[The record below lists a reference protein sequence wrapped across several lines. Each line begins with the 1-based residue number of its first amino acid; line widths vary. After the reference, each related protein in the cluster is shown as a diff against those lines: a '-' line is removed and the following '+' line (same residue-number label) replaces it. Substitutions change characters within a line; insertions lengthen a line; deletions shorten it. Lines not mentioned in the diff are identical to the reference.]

1 MEQIRV
7 RPDTDDRPAN
17 GVVDVREAAE
27 RVVRLRTRLRDD
39 AGAQRGLVGPVQP
52 AVRMVHEHDF
62 ARLEQALR
70 EHQRAQHVNGG
81 KTAGVAQHVCL
92 ARAEA
97 EDTGDVDA
105 RIHAGHDRDP
115 HRRDGR
121 PRSAELSPFG
131 VRVGEQSV
139 DHRFH
144 DGQISAANGAALEAT
159 RASLAASGTVME
171 PVMPLPLSILDQSPI
186 VAGATPRDAVAAT
199 IALAREAETLGY
211 HRYWLAEHHALPSLA
226 DASPEVLLA
235 RLTGETSR
243 IRLGSGGIML
253 PHYSAFKVAETFRML
268 DALAPGR
275 IDLGVGRAPGGTR
288 LVSQALESR
297 DPELF
302 PQQIA
307 DVLAYTSGAGE
318 GRRALVAQ
326 PAGATAPAMWVLGS
340 SAYGAQVA
348 AQFGLPY
355 TYAQFIG
362 GDYPEVPH
370 AYRARFVPSAH
381 AERPYVM
388 VALAAIVAP
397 TDAEAERLA
406 LPALLSRLRRL
417 RGVTAPLPSLAE
429 AEAYPWT
436 PLERD
441 EIIRSRNMI
450 IGSPSTARARIDA
463 VAENYGADEV
473 MVVTIAPDYATRTQ
487 SYALLAEA
495 FAAVAA

>member
-1 MEQIRV
+1 M
-7 RPDTDDRPAN
+7 RPDAHDRPAN
-17 GVVDVREAAE
+17 GIVDIREAAE
-27 RVVRLRTRLRDD
+27 RVGRLGPRLREDTRP
-39 AGAQRGLVGPVQP
+39 QRGLVGPVKT
-52 AVRMVHEHDF
+52 AIGMVHEHDL
-62 ARLEQALR
+62 ARLEQPLR
-70 EHQRAQHVNGG
+70 EHERAQHVVGREA
-81 KTAGVAQHVCL
+81 TGVPQNVRL
-92 ARAEA
+92 APAEA
-97 EDTGDVDA
+97 EDGADVDA

-121 PRSAELSPFG
+121 PCFG
-131 VRVGEQSV
+131 KASFPCVRPAKESV
-139 DHRFH
+139 DHRLH
-144 DGQISAANGAALEAT
+144 DGQISAAGEATLEAG
-159 RASLAASGTVME
+159 RASLAPSGAVME
-171 PVMPLPLSILDQSPI
+171 RVMPLPLSILDQSPI
-186 VAGATPRDAVAAT
+186 VGGATPRDAVAAT
-199 IALAREAETLGY
+199 IALAREAEALGY

-307 DVLAYTSGAGE
+307 DVLAYTSAAGE
-318 GRRALVAQ
+318 GRRGLVVQ
-326 PAGATAPAMWVLGS
+326 PGGATAPTMWVLGS

-417 RGVTAPLPSLAE
+417 RGVSAPLPSLAE

-463 VAENYGADEV
+463 VAEKYGADEI